1 MNANF
6 RKDIRFSDFGRAEC
20 LQICPVPGALE
31 DISLSGCR
39 IHYEAPVSINLED
52 DYEIHFRLSR
62 AGMESLVLMC
72 HPQWLTQNP
81 DGSTD
86 AGFLFLHYMDSG
98 ALQAYILQRE
108 NEEKME
114 NFEGIIPQGDSCQ
127 FG

>member
-39 IHYEAPVSINLED
+39 IHYEAP
-52 DYEIHFRLSR
+52 
-62 AGMESLVLMC
+62 
-72 HPQWLTQNP
+72 
-81 DGSTD
+81 GSTD
-86 AGFLFLHYMDSG
+86 AGFLFLHSLDSG

-127 FG
+127 FV